1 MVDTSLIERI
11 IAEGAIGCA
20 EAARLFGTFRSGRP
34 CHPAT
39 ISRWCISGVRVRDG
53 RRVKLEH
60 FRGAGKLMTSKQ
72 AIFRYLA
79 IQQEPAESAQHEKIP
94 IPTPSERRRSIEAAS
109 RELEAAG
116 A

>member
-11 IAEGAIGCA
+11 IAEGAMGCA

-60 FRGAGKLMTSKQ
+60 FRGAGKLLTSKP
-72 AIFRYLA
+72 AIFRFLA
-79 IQQEPAESAQHEKIP
+79 AQQEPVESAEPATIP
-94 IPTPSERRRSIEAAS
+94 LPTPTERRRAIEAAT
-109 RELEAAG
+109 REMEAAG

>member
-39 ISRWCISGVRVRDG
+39 MSRWCITGVRGRDG

-60 FRGAGKLMTSKQ
+60 FRGAGKLMTSKA
-72 AIFRYLA
+72 AIFRFLA
-79 IQQEPAESAQHEKIP
+79 AQQEPAETAGPVTIP
-94 IPTPSERRRSIEAAS
+94 LPTPTERRHAIEAAV
-109 RELEAAG
+109 REMEAAG